1 MFNGIRKTIR
11 NGIDNFFGVNDW
23 ASVAKDQGP
32 LNPADI
38 RKNPKKYQD
47 LVDKA
52 KMKRKKS
59 QSDSLL
65 PMKTKKTSYLKKA
78 VSSKM
83 GEPESMA

>member
-32 LNPADI
+32 LNPVDI

-52 KMKRKKS
+52 KAKRLKGGKTS
-59 QSDSLL
+59 ML
-65 PMKTKKTSYLKKA
+65 PQKTSYLKKA